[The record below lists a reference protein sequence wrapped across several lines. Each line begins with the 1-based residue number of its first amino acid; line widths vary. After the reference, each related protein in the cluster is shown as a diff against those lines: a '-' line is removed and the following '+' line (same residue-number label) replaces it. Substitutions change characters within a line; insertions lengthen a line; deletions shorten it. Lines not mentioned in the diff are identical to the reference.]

1 MNIILGA
8 ETVVK
13 ERVSS
18 ENIYSDRWL
27 WNNLAIAVPL
37 NSSQQTVKQIEV
49 KLNVSVMNKK

>member
-13 ERVSS
+13 EHVSS
-18 ENIYSDRWL
+18 ENIYSGRWL

-37 NSSQQTVKQIEV
+37 NSSQ
-49 KLNVSVMNKK
+49 